1 MSGALRAAGHRL
13 PAATKVAL
21 ATGDFA
27 TNTTLASLT
36 LVFVPYFLIE
46 VADLRPALAG
56 LVPFVARI
64 IDAVTDPLMGRIS
77 DRTRWHWG
85 RRRPYFLLGAVP
97 FGLAFALLWTSP
109 PVGSEVGRCA
119 FYMAV
124 YVLLS
129 LATTVVSVPYLALLP
144 EMALDYDERTSVNT
158 YRHVASVFGIVAA
171 LGLRPLAGVYG
182 EGPIG
187 FAVAGSLYGVL
198 VTLPWVIVYVA
209 SWEREEFRS
218 RPSVSSLGEGLSS
231 LARHATYRQLTALY
245 LTGRMA
251 IDLTGALLLLYFT
264 HWIGRSADFEPAML
278 IFLTA
283 VICASPVWLRLTR
296 RFDKAAMFRAGALL
310 WMAGQVL
317 LLAVQPDWPRGV
329 ALSLGLLLGAG
340 YAVVDFMPWA
350 MIGDVIDEDDLA
362 YGERREGLY
371 NGSFGFLRK
380 VAGAAVVMVA
390 LAILDLAGFRKGAAP
405 DASAILA
412 IRYLT
417 ALGPAVLLLVAVWL
431 ARGYPLGR
439 ERHGAIARDLA
450 ARRPRSEK

>member
-1 MSGALRAAGHRL
+1 VSGALRAAGNRL
-13 PAATKVAL
+13 PVPTKVAL
-21 ATGDFA
+21 ATGDLA

-46 VADLRPALAG
+46 VGDLRPALAG
-56 LVPFVARI
+56 LVPFVARVV
-64 IDAVTDPLMGRIS
+64 DAITDPLMGRIS
-77 DRTRWHWG
+77 DRTRWRRG

-97 FGLAFALLWTSP
+97 FGLTFALLWTAP
-109 PVGSEVGRCA
+109 PLASEGARCA
-119 FYMAV
+119 YYMTV

-171 LGLRPLAGVYG
+171 LGLRPLAASYG
-182 EGPIG
+182 GGAAG
-187 FAVAGSLYGVL
+187 FAVAGGLYGVL
-198 VTLPWVIVYVA
+198 VALPWVVVYV
-209 SWEREEFRS
+209 STWERPEFRA
-218 RPSVSSLGEGLSS
+218 RPAVSSLREGLVS
-231 LARHATYRQLTALY
+231 LARHSTYRQLTALY

-251 IDLTGALLLLYFT
+251 IDLVGALLLLYFT
-264 HWIGRSADFEPAML
+264 HWIGRSGDFEPAML
-278 IFLTA
+278 IFLAA
-283 VICASPVWLRLTR
+283 VIGASPVWLALTR
-296 RFDKAAMFRAGALL
+296 RYDKAAMFRAGALV
-310 WMAGQVL
+310 WMAGQFL

-329 ALSLGLLLGAG
+329 ALALGLLLGVG

-350 MIGDVIDEDDLA
+350 MIGDVVDEDDLA

-380 VAGAAVVMVA
+380 VAGAAVVLVA
-390 LAILDLAGFRKGAAP
+390 LGILDLAGFRKGAQP
-405 DASAILA
+405 DDVAIQA

-417 ALGPAVLLLVAVWL
+417 ALGPACLLAVAVWL

-439 ERHGAIARDLA
+439 ERHGAIARALA
-450 ARRPRSEK
+450 ARRPGPST